1 MQLSKHFKLKEFIK
15 SQIQAYPNK
24 MAKFDK
30 IGITKYKLIP
40 PGLES
45 QQRTVTMYKRN
56 RKLLTGVEDE
66 TE

>member
-1 MQLSKHFKLKEFIK
+1 
-15 SQIQAYPNK
+15 

-40 PGLES
+40 PGLEI

-66 TE
+66 NTIAPIKDKGVTS